1 MEGARPCGTGLFRH
15 GAGLHSPLARRRG
28 GPSTGRRTDTTTKVD
43 TMHLKRTRVYGKPA
57 RRTGA
62 AVAIVTAVLAA
73 TMLAACGGGSG
84 AKASQTAAKVNKEEI
99 TVHQI
104 NFVLQRQANLKPEQ
118 VDAASR
124 QILERLIDQELAVQ
138 KAQDLKL
145 DRDPRVVQQ
154 IETAKREI
162 IARAYADHLGETAA
176 KPTDQEIKQYY
187 ADKPALFAERRIYNL
202 QELNI
207 EAKPDQFEAIRAKLQ
222 AAKTL
227 PEFVES
233 LKADN
238 FKFVGSQ
245 IVRSA
250 EQIPLNN
257 LDAIAR
263 LKDGQFIMNGHANGI
278 TVLFLAGSQRQPATE
293 AQARPSIEAFLLNQR
308 RAELVAK
315 DIKSMRDNAKI
326 EYVGKFA
333 EMAASAPASTPNAAP
348 ALSPAA
354 SDSPAG
360 ASGPVDNSALSK
372 GLGIK

>member
-1 MEGARPCGTGLFRH
+1 
-15 GAGLHSPLARRRG
+15 
-28 GPSTGRRTDTTTKVD
+28 
-43 TMHLKRTRVYGKPA
+43 MHLKRTRVYGKPA